1 MIIAPPRWIATLVPN
16 TFSLKHSQEVLFGT
30 VTIDTLYSDERIEV
44 YSNGV

>member
-1 MIIAPPRWIATLVPN
+1 MNPPRRIFDTTVPN
-16 TFSLKHSQEVLFGT
+16 TFSLIHSQEVLFGT

>member
-1 MIIAPPRWIATLVPN
+1 MRKPRPHCLTLAPN
-16 TFSLKHSQEVLFGT
+16 TFSLIHSQEVLFGT